1 MEAWLD
7 KYLKDNDATRFV
19 KRALVINSLMTHY
32 SPLVYEYQGASREK
46 IRQSLIDA
54 NQAWQMHYRY
64 LQRRLGIDLDSEL
77 STVAPAPIYAVEEQK
92 AKKKPVS
99 SKPQLQLVT
108 EPKVSAEEEE
118 GEYPDCFND

>member
-64 LQRRLGIDLDSEL
+64 LQQRLGIELDSEL
-77 STVAPAPIYAVEEQK
+77 ATVAPTPVYAVEEQNVTN
-92 AKKKPVS
+92 KPVS
-99 SKPQLQLVT
+99 LIYWLHM
-108 EPKVSAEEEE
+108 
-118 GEYPDCFND
+118 F